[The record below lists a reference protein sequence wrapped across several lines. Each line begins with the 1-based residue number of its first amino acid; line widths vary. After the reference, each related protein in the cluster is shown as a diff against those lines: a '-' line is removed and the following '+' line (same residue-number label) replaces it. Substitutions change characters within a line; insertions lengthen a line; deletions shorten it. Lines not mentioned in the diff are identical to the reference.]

1 MATRSRPAQTRTE
14 PDPPGTRQRLV
25 QAMSRAL
32 QRRGYHGVGLT
43 ELLAEAGAPKGVLY
57 HHFPGGKEQLAV
69 AAIEATAAHISA
81 SLQRLVA
88 AHAQPL
94 PTLAGWLTLAEQQL
108 QRSNYERGCPL
119 ATVALE
125 TTADDGPVR
134 AALAQAFAQI
144 RQGLADLLAG
154 AGIEAG
160 RASSLAA
167 LVFATYEGALMQAR
181 VAGSGQPIA
190 DAAGILMSLLQRE
203 IDMAH
208 APRSTPSRHPQPS
221 A

>member
-1 MATRSRPAQTRTE
+1 MAAKPRLAQDKSEPHALATRE
-14 PDPPGTRQRLV
+14 RLV

-43 ELLAEAGAPKGVLY
+43 ELLAAADAPKGVLY

-69 AAIEATAAHISA
+69 AAIEATAAHIST

-88 AHAQPL
+88 EHAQPV
-94 PTLAGWLTLAEQQL
+94 PTLAGWLALAEQQL

-144 RQGLADLLAG
+144 RQGLAGLLAG

-203 IDMAH
+203 IDSART
-208 APRSTPSRHPQPS
+208 ARVTPPRQPKPS

>member
-1 MATRSRPAQTRTE
+1 MASASRPTKAATE
-14 PDPPGTRQRLV
+14 HPPPGTRERLV

-43 ELLAEAGAPKGVLY
+43 ELLAEADAPKGVMY
-57 HHFPGGKEQLAV
+57 HHFPGGKEALAV
-69 AAIEATAAHISA
+69 AAIEATAAHINA

-88 AHAQPL
+88 EHAQPV
-94 PTLAGWLTLAEQQL
+94 PTLAGWLALADQQL
-108 QRSNYERGCPL
+108 QRSKYERGCPL

-144 RQGLADLLAG
+144 RQGLASLLAS

-167 LVFATYEGALMQAR
+167 LVLATYEGALMQAR
-181 VAGSGQPIA
+181 VAGNGQAIA

-203 IDMAH
+203 IDMAT
-208 APRSTPSRHPQPS
+208 AADPSPSHQPKPS

>member
-1 MATRSRPAQTRTE
+1 MAARSRPPQTRTE
-14 PDPPGTRQRLV
+14 SNPPGTRQRLV

-43 ELLAEAGAPKGVLY
+43 ELLAEADAPKGVLY

-69 AAIEATAAHISA
+69 AAIEATAAHIAA

-88 AHAQPL
+88 EHAQPL
-94 PTLAGWLTLAEQQL
+94 PTLAGWLALAEQQL

-134 AALAQAFAQI
+134 AALAQAFLQI

-154 AGIEAG
+154 AGIETG
-160 RASSLAA
+160 RASGLAA
-167 LVFATYEGALMQAR
+167 LVVATYEGALMQAR
-181 VAGSGQPIA
+181 VAGHGQPMA
-190 DAAGILMSLLQRE
+190 DATGILMSLLQRE
-203 IDMAH
+203 VDAARDASPPH
-208 APRSTPSRHPQPS
+208 TPPKKPAP
-221 A
+221 